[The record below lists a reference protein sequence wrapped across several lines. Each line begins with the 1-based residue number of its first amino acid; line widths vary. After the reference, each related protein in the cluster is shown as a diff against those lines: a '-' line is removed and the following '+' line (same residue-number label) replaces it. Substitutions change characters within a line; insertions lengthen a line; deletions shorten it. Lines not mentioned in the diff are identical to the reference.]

1 MRALLFL
8 AIMALT
14 FGCSKD
20 DDNPDTG
27 SGCLGNPTKPIS
39 SVSCDDILRANQDF
53 LCDAVEMGEVYLQTT
68 SLDYM
73 KMYCLDDLSLI
84 RFANDSGDVQT
95 WRVFLKQYVAT
106 NVTFSRR
113 GSCPMDSIKGVG
125 FCLTTDRARLTLQ
138 NTDTERTLV
147 FELGVNPD
155 LSGTGT
161 DRPGV
166 GDALYIYR
174 EVQVSAPQLELA
186 AVVAQRTLP
195 FTTFLGQEN
204 LDMIDLGGVSYT
216 EVLSNDLSNS
226 PAGSFKYYYSR
237 GEGLVGYVDNAG
249 VTWYRS
255 E

>member
-1 MRALLFL
+1 MRAVYYL
-8 AIMALT
+8 AVVVLAL
-14 FGCSKD
+14 GCSKE

-27 SGCLGNPTKPIS
+27 GGCLGNPTRPIS
-39 SVSCDDILRANQDF
+39 GVTCEDILRANQDF
-53 LCDAVEMGEVYLQTT
+53 LCDAVEMGEIYLQTA

-73 KMYCLDDLSLI
+73 EMYCLDDLSVI
-84 RFANDSGDVQT
+84 RFANDSGGLQT
-95 WRVFLKQYVAT
+95 WRVLLKQYVAT

-125 FCLTTDRARLTLQ
+125 FCLTTDRARLTIQ
-138 NTDTERTLV
+138 NTESDRTMV

-166 GDALYIYR
+166 GDALFIYR
-174 EVQVSAPQLELA
+174 ELQVNAPQLELA

-195 FTTFLGQEN
+195 FNTFVGQEN
-204 LDMIDLGGVSYT
+204 IDMIDLGGVTYT
-216 EVLSNDLSNS
+216 EVISNDLAQS
-226 PAGSFKYYYSR
+226 PSSSFKYYYSR
-237 GEGLVGYVDNAG
+237 AEGLVGYVDNAG
-249 VTWYRS
+249 VTWYRT